1 MLIISNDRFSR
12 FDHWARPVLGPQYAS
27 MERVE
32 LPAPKTKSAT
42 ATGCDEEGR
51 VRCAVVIDS
60 IRSLGLGSALVDY
73 CSLLALNL
81 PCGGST
87 GVVWVAEGGEKYKMN
102 RGF

>member
-1 MLIISNDRFSR
+1 MIHSS
-12 FDHWARPVLGPQYAS
+12 FDHWARPVLGRIEHREGRAA
-27 MERVE
+27 R
-32 LPAPKTKSAT
+32 PKTKSAT

-60 IRSLGLGSALVDY
+60 IRSLGLGSALVD
-73 CSLLALNL
+73 CGLLALNL

-87 GVVWVAEGGEKYKMN
+87 GVDWVAEGGEKYKMN

>member
-1 MLIISNDRFSR
+1 MLITSNDTTCPWPAVCKHGEGRA
-12 FDHWARPVLGPQYAS
+12 ARPKA
-27 MERVE
+27 
-32 LPAPKTKSAT
+32 KSAT

-60 IRSLGLGSALVDY
+60 IRSLGLGSALVD
-73 CSLLALNL
+73 CGLLALNL

-87 GVVWVAEGGEKYKMN
+87 GVLWVAEGGEKYKMN

>member
-12 FDHWARPVLGPQYAS
+12 LITGHDLSLARPYAS

-32 LPAPKTKSAT
+32 PPPKTKSAT

-60 IRSLGLGSALVDY
+60 IRSLGLGFALVD
-73 CSLLALNL
+73 CGLLALNL

>member
-1 MLIISNDRFSR
+1 
-12 FDHWARPVLGPQYAS
+12 

-32 LPAPKTKSAT
+32 PPPKTKSAT

-60 IRSLGLGSALVDY
+60 IRSLGLGSALVD
-73 CSLLALNL
+73 CGLLALNL

-87 GVVWVAEGGEKYKMN
+87 GVLVECGGGREV
-102 RGF
+102 

>member
-12 FDHWARPVLGPQYAS
+12 LITGHDLSWARAVCKHGEGRAA
-27 MERVE
+27 R
-32 LPAPKTKSAT
+32 PKTKSAT

-60 IRSLGLGSALVDY
+60 IRSLGLGSALVD
-73 CSLLALNL
+73 CGLLALNL

-87 GVVWVAEGGEKYKMN
+87 GVFAECGGGREV
-102 RGF
+102 

>member
-1 MLIISNDRFSR
+1 MLRISNDRFSR
-12 FDHWARPVLGPQYAS
+12 FDHWARPVLGPPYAS

-32 LPAPKTKSAT
+32 PPPKTKSAT

-60 IRSLGLGSALVDY
+60 IRSLGLGYALVD
-73 CSLLALNL
+73 CGLLALNL

-87 GVVWVAEGGEKYKMN
+87 GVG
-102 RGF
+102 

>member
-12 FDHWARPVLGPQYAS
+12 LITGHDLSLVRPYAS

-32 LPAPKTKSAT
+32 PPAQKPKAPPP
-42 ATGCDEEGR
+42 TGCDEEGR

-60 IRSLGLGSALVDY
+60 IRSLGLGSALVD
-73 CSLLALNL
+73 CGLLALNL

-87 GVVWVAEGGEKYKMN
+87 GLFGLRRGERSIK
-102 RGF
+102 

>member
-1 MLIISNDRFSR
+1 
-12 FDHWARPVLGPQYAS
+12 

-32 LPAPKTKSAT
+32 PPAQNASVPPL
-42 ATGCDEEGR
+42 TGCDEEGR

-60 IRSLGLGSALVDY
+60 IRSLGLGSALVD
-73 CSLLALNL
+73 CGLLALNL

>member
-1 MLIISNDRFSR
+1 
-12 FDHWARPVLGPQYAS
+12 

-32 LPAPKTKSAT
+32 PPAPKTKSAT

-60 IRSLGLGSALVDY
+60 IRSLGLGSALVD
-73 CSLLALNL
+73 CGLLALNL

-87 GVVWVAEGGEKYKMN
+87 GVGWVAEGGEKYKMN